1 MKRNTLALA
10 LAVLTA
16 LSLRAQET
24 PDPLWKSVDGV
35 FGVAGKDLPGGT
47 HRFGWPRRDLHVQVG
62 DVPVQPALALGS
74 WGAFV
79 KAGGDNVMAMGTSSS
94 WSRS

>member
-1 MKRNTLALA
+1 MKRNTLTLTLV

-16 LSLRAQET
+16 LSVAAQET

-74 WGAFV
+74 WAAFL
-79 KAGGDNVMAMGTSSS
+79 KEGGDRAMAMG
-94 WSRS
+94 